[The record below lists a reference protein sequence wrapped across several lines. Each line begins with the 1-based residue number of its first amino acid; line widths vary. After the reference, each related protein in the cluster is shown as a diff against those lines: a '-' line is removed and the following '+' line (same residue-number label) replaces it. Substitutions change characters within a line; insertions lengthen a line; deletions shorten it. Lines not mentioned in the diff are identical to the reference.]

1 MTTRPRLSHAV
12 KVLCLVV
19 AISAAVGVVAVS
31 GVLSGTTRGT
41 TLFIAYAQ
49 NSQPVIDALHLL
61 GERIEEKTDG
71 AVKVQFFP
79 DSQLGGE
86 RELVE
91 LLQVG
96 AVDIA
101 KVSAGL
107 MESFSP
113 IYGVFSMPFLFD
125 DTQHF
130 YRVMDNPEIMGPIY
144 ASTQENGFVGIGYY
158 DSGSRN
164 FYVQDEPIL
173 SMQDLEGKKIRVMQ
187 SEAAIEMMRLLGATP
202 VAMGQAE
209 VYTAMQQ
216 GILDGAENN
225 EFALTIARHAE
236 IAKHYTYTM
245 HTRIPDVVLLSN
257 MALKK
262 LTDEQK
268 AAVHEA
274 MAESIEF
281 QKQAWS
287 EAIEATRQKAIDE
300 FDVKFHDINRE
311 PFRDAVSPIYNE
323 LKDEPG
329 QYELYREVRAK
340 ADRPDANN
348 DNSL

>member
-1 MTTRPRLSHAV
+1 MTAQSKPPHAL
-12 KVLCLVV
+12 KVLCAAAVV
-19 AISAAVGVVAVS
+19 AAVIALIAMS
-31 GVLSGTTRGT
+31 GALSGASRGT
-41 TLFIAYAQ
+41 TLFVSYAQ
-49 NSQPVIDALHLL
+49 NSRPVIEALHLL

-71 AVKVQFFP
+71 EVQVRFFP

-96 AVDIA
+96 AVDIT

-125 DTQHF
+125 DTEHF
-130 YRVMDNPEIMGPIY
+130 YRVMDDPEIMAPIY
-144 ASTQENGFVGIGYY
+144 ASTQKNGFVGIGYY

-164 FYVQDEPIL
+164 FYVKDRPIR
-173 SMQDLEGKKIRVMQ
+173 SVEDLEGRKIRVMQ
-187 SEAAIEMMRLLGATP
+187 SEAAIQMMRLLGATP

-245 HTRIPDVVLLSN
+245 HTRIPDVVLISN
-257 MALKK
+257 MALEK
-262 LTDEQK
+262 LTDEQQK
-268 AAVHEA
+268 AVYEA
-274 MAESIEF
+274 MEESIEF
-281 QKQAWS
+281 QKQAWND
-287 EAIEATRQKAIDE
+287 AIEATQQVAIDE
-300 FDVKFHDINRE
+300 FGVDFIDVDRT
-311 PFRDAVSPIYNE
+311 PFREAVRPIYDD
-323 LKDEPG
+323 LKEYPG
-329 QYELYREVRAK
+329 HHELYREIRAT
-340 ADRPDANN
+340 AD
-348 DNSL
+348 

>member
-1 MTTRPRLSHAV
+1 MRANPKQPHAL
-12 KVLCLVV
+12 KVFCSCAAIAATV
-19 AISAAVGVVAVS
+19 AFIVYFAVAS
-31 GVLSGTTRGT
+31 SSSRGT
-41 TLFIAYAQ
+41 TLFVAYAQ
-49 NSQPVIDALHLL
+49 NSQPVIDALQLL
-61 GERIEEKTDG
+61 GERVEQKTDG
-71 AVKVQFFP
+71 AVKVKFFP

-96 AVDIA
+96 AVDIT

-113 IYGVFSMPFLFD
+113 VYGVFSMPFLFD
-125 DTQHF
+125 NTEHF
-130 YRVMDNPEIMGPIY
+130 YRVMDSAEIMAPIY
-144 ASTQENGFVGIGYY
+144 ASTQHNGFVGMGYY
-158 DSGSRN
+158 DSGSRSV
-164 FYVQDEPIL
+164 YVKDRPVRSVE
-173 SMQDLEGKKIRVMQ
+173 DLAGRKLRVMQ

-245 HTRIPDVVLLSN
+245 HTRIPDVVLISN
-257 MALKK
+257 KTLEK
-262 LTDEQK
+262 LTDDQV
-268 AAVHEA
+268 AAVYEA
-274 MAESIEF
+274 MEESIEF

-287 EAIEATRQKAIDE
+287 ESIEATRQLAVDE
-300 FDVKFHDINRE
+300 FGVTFYEVDLK
-311 PFRDAVSPIYNE
+311 PFVEAVQPIYE
-323 LKDEPG
+323 GLKPYPE
-329 QYELYREVRAK
+329 QYELYRDVRALG
-340 ADRPDANN
+340 D
-348 DNSL
+348 

>member
-1 MTTRPRLSHAV
+1 MTPHSKPPHPL
-12 KVLCLVV
+12 KVLCAAVVIVAVV
-19 AISAAVGVVAVS
+19 AAIAISGVV
-31 GVLSGTTRGT
+31 SGTTRGT
-41 TLFIAYAQ
+41 TLFVSYAQ

-71 AVKVQFFP
+71 AVTVRFFP

-96 AVDIA
+96 AVDIT

-125 DTQHF
+125 DTEHF
-130 YRVMDNPEIMGPIY
+130 YRVMDDPEIMAPIY
-144 ASTQENGFVGIGYY
+144 ASTEKNGFVGMGYY

-164 FYVQDEPIL
+164 FYVKDKPIR
-173 SMQDLEGKKIRVMQ
+173 SIEDLEGQRIRVMQ
-187 SEAAIEMMRLLGATP
+187 SEVAIEMMRLLRATP

-245 HTRIPDVVLLSN
+245 HTRIPDVVLISN
-257 MALKK
+257 KALEK
-262 LTDEQK
+262 LTDDQRD
-268 AAVHEA
+268 AVYEA

-287 EAIEATRQKAIDE
+287 DAIEATRQVAIDE
-300 FDVKFHDINRE
+300 FGVNFIEIDRA
-311 PFRDAVSPIYNE
+311 PFLEAVEPIYDD
-323 LKDEPG
+323 LKGHPS
-329 QYELYREVRAK
+329 QHELYRNIRAV
-340 ADRPDANN
+340 AE
-348 DNSL
+348 

>member
-1 MTTRPRLSHAV
+1 MTAHPKWPHAL
-12 KVLCLVV
+12 KVLCAGAV
-19 AISAAVGVVAVS
+19 ISAAAAIIAYAAVVS
-31 GVLSGTTRGT
+31 STTRGT
-41 TLFIAYAQ
+41 TLFVAYAQ
-49 NSQPVIDALHLL
+49 NSKPVIEALHLL
-61 GERIEEKTDG
+61 GERIEEKTNG
-71 AVKVQFFP
+71 EVTVRFFP

-96 AVDIA
+96 ALDIT

-125 DTQHF
+125 DTEHF
-130 YRVMDNPEIMGPIY
+130 YRVMDNPELMAPIY
-144 ASTQENGFVGIGYY
+144 ASTQKNGFVGMGYY
-158 DSGSRN
+158 DSGSRSV
-164 FYVQDEPIL
+164 YVKDNPVRSVE
-173 SMQDLEGKKIRVMQ
+173 DLAGRKLRVMQ
-187 SEAAIEMMRLLGATP
+187 SEAAIDMMRLLGATP

-245 HTRIPDVVLLSN
+245 HTRIPDVVLISN
-257 MALKK
+257 KTLEK
-262 LTDEQK
+262 LTDEQV
-268 AAVHEA
+268 AAVYEA

-281 QKQAWS
+281 QKQAWN
-287 EAIEATRQKAIDE
+287 EAIETTRQAAIDE
-300 FDVKFHDINRE
+300 FGVNFYTVDRK
-311 PFRDAVSPIYNE
+311 PFVEAVQPIYE
-323 LKDEPG
+323 GLKAYPN
-329 QYELYREVRAK
+329 QHELYLDIRAMG
-340 ADRPDANN
+340 D
-348 DNSL
+348 

>member
-1 MTTRPRLSHAV
+1 MTALAKSSHTLKVMLCAV
-12 KVLCLVV
+12 AV
-19 AISAAVGVVAVS
+19 ISAALAALIISAVG
-31 GVLSGTTRGT
+31 SGTSRGT
-41 TLFIAYAQ
+41 TLFVAYAQ

-71 AVKVQFFP
+71 EVNVRFFP

-96 AVDIA
+96 AVDIT

-113 IYGVFSMPFLFD
+113 IYGVFSMPFLFE
-125 DTQHF
+125 DTEHF
-130 YRVMDNPEIMGPIY
+130 YRVMDDPEIMAPIY
-144 ASTQENGFVGIGYY
+144 ASTQQNGFVGMGYY

-164 FYVQDEPIL
+164 FYVKDRPIRSL
-173 SMQDLEGKKIRVMQ
+173 DDLQGRRIRVMQ
-187 SEAAIEMMRLLGATP
+187 SAGAIEMMRLLGATP

-236 IAKHYTYTM
+236 IAKYYTYTM
-245 HTRIPDVVLLSN
+245 HTRIPDVVLISA
-257 MALKK
+257 MALEK
-262 LTDEQK
+262 LTDDQRT
-268 AAVHEA
+268 AVYEA
-274 MAESIEF
+274 MEESIEF
-281 QKQAWS
+281 QKLAWN
-287 EAIEATRQKAIDE
+287 EAVEATRQLAIND
-300 FDVKFHDINRE
+300 FGVDFIDVDRA
-311 PFRDAVSPIYNE
+311 PFLAAVKPIYE
-323 LKDEPG
+323 DLKEYPG
-329 QYELYREVRAK
+329 HHELYLQIRAM
-340 ADRPDANN
+340 AD
-348 DNSL
+348 

>member
-1 MTTRPRLSHAV
+1 MTALPRLPHAA
-12 KVLCLVV
+12 KALCAGAVV
-19 AISAAVGVVAVS
+19 AAAIAVIAYVAVTS
-31 GVLSGTTRGT
+31 STSRGT
-41 TLFIAYAQ
+41 TLFVAYAQ
-49 NSQPVIDALHLL
+49 NSQPVIDALHLF

-71 AVKVQFFP
+71 AVTVRFFP

-96 AVDIA
+96 AVDIT

-125 DTQHF
+125 DTEHF
-130 YRVMDNPEIMGPIY
+130 YRVMDNPDIMAPIY
-144 ASTQENGFVGIGYY
+144 ASTQQNGFVGMGYY
-158 DSGSRN
+158 DSGSRSV
-164 FYVQDEPIL
+164 YVKDRPVRSVE
-173 SMQDLEGKKIRVMQ
+173 DLAGRKLRVMQ

-245 HTRIPDVVLLSN
+245 HTRIPDVVLISNKTLEKLS
-257 MALKK
+257 
-262 LTDEQK
+262 DEQVI
-268 AAVHEA
+268 AVYEA

-281 QKQAWS
+281 QKQAWN
-287 EAIEATRQKAIDE
+287 EAVEATRQLAIDE
-300 FDVKFHDINRE
+300 FGVNFYSVDRK
-311 PFRDAVSPIYNE
+311 PFVEAVQPIYE
-323 LKDEPG
+323 GLKAYPK
-329 QYELYREVRAK
+329 QHELYLDIRATG
-340 ADRPDANN
+340 D
-348 DNSL
+348 

>member
-1 MTTRPRLSHAV
+1 MTARPPLSRALKALCVGIILSLAV
-12 KVLCLVV
+12 A
-19 AISAAVGVVAVS
+19 AIAAS
-31 GVLSGTTRGT
+31 GILSGATRGT

-61 GERIEEKTDG
+61 GRRIEEKTG
-71 AVKVQFFP
+71 GEVKVRFFP

-96 AVDIA
+96 AVDIT

-113 IYGVFSMPFLFD
+113 IYGVFSMPFLFE
-125 DTQHF
+125 DTGHF
-130 YRVMDNPEIMGPIY
+130 YRVMDNPEIMQPIY
-144 ASTQENGFVGIGYY
+144 ASTRQNGFVGMGYY

-164 FYVQDEPIL
+164 FYVKDDPIR
-173 SMQDLEGKKIRVMQ
+173 SVEDLEGRKIRVMQ

-245 HTRIPDVVLLSN
+245 HTRIPDVVVISN
-257 MALKK
+257 MTLNK
-262 LTDEQK
+262 LDDDQK
-268 AAVHEA
+268 TAVYEA

-281 QKQAWS
+281 QKQAWN
-287 EAIEATRQKAIDE
+287 EAVAETRQLAIDE
-300 FDVKFHDINRE
+300 FDVNFIDVKLA
-311 PFRDAVSPIYNE
+311 PFREAVEPMYE
-323 LKDEPG
+323 DLK
-329 QYELYREVRAK
+329 QYPEQYSLYREIRAI
-340 ADRPDANN
+340 ADETE
-348 DNSL
+348 

>member
-1 MTTRPRLSHAV
+1 MTIHSKLSRAL
-12 KVLCLVV
+12 KVFCIGVV
-19 AISAAVGVVAVS
+19 IALAAAVIVTYVEVS
-31 GVLSGTTRGT
+31 SKSRGT
-41 TLFIAYAQ
+41 TLFVAYAQ

-61 GERIEEKTDG
+61 GELIEQKTNG
-71 AVKVQFFP
+71 TVRVHFFP

-96 AVDIA
+96 AVDIT

-113 IYGVFSMPFLFD
+113 IYGVFSMPFIFED
-125 DTQHF
+125 SEHF
-130 YRVMDNPEIMGPIY
+130 YRVMDNPEIMAPIY
-144 ASTQENGFVGIGYY
+144 AATQQNGFVGMGYY

-164 FYVQDEPIL
+164 FYVKDRPIH
-173 SMQDLEGKKIRVMQ
+173 SVEDLAGQKIRVMQ
-187 SEAAIEMMRLLGATP
+187 SAGAIEMMRLLRAVP

-225 EFALTIARHAE
+225 EFALTVTRHAE

-245 HTRIPDVVLLSN
+245 HTRIPDIVLISA
-257 MALKK
+257 MALEK
-262 LTDEQK
+262 LTDEQR
-268 AAVHEA
+268 AAVYEA

-281 QKQAWS
+281 QKQAWN
-287 EAIEATRQKAIDE
+287 EAIETTRQFAINE
-300 FDVKFHDINRE
+300 FGVNFIDVDRA
-311 PFRDAVSPIYNE
+311 PFFEAVQPIYDD
-323 LKDEPG
+323 LKGYPS
-329 QYELYREVRAK
+329 QYDVYLKIRAM
-340 ADRPDANN
+340 AD
-348 DNSL
+348 

>member
-1 MTTRPRLSHAV
+1 MTAQSKPPHAL
-12 KVLCLVV
+12 KVLC
-19 AISAAVGVVAVS
+19 AAAVVVAVITLIAMS
-31 GVLSGTTRGT
+31 GALSGASRGT
-41 TLFIAYAQ
+41 TLFVSYAQ

-71 AVKVQFFP
+71 EVQVRFFP

-96 AVDIA
+96 AVDIT

-113 IYGVFSMPFLFD
+113 LYGVFSMPFLFD
-125 DTQHF
+125 DTEHF
-130 YRVMDNPEIMGPIY
+130 YRVMDDPEIMAPIY
-144 ASTQENGFVGIGYY
+144 ASTQKNGFIGMGYY

-164 FYVQDEPIL
+164 FYVKDRPIR
-173 SMQDLEGKKIRVMQ
+173 SVEDLEGRKIRVMQ
-187 SEAAIEMMRLLGATP
+187 SEAAIQMMRLLGATP

-245 HTRIPDVVLLSN
+245 HTRIPDVVLISN
-257 MALKK
+257 MALEK
-262 LTDEQK
+262 LTDEQQD
-268 AAVHEA
+268 AVYEA
-274 MAESIEF
+274 MEESIEF
-281 QKQAWS
+281 QKQAWND
-287 EAIEATRQKAIDE
+287 AIEATRQVAIDE
-300 FDVKFHDINRE
+300 FGVDFIDVDRA
-311 PFRDAVSPIYNE
+311 PFREAVRPIYE
-323 LKDEPG
+323 GLKQYPG
-329 QYELYREVRAK
+329 HYELYREIRAT
-340 ADRPDANN
+340 AD
-348 DNSL
+348 

>member
-1 MTTRPRLSHAV
+1 MRAFPKWPHAL
-12 KVLCLVV
+12 KVLSAGAVIAVTVAYIVYTAVV
-19 AISAAVGVVAVS
+19 SS
-31 GVLSGTTRGT
+31 TNRGT
-41 TLFIAYAQ
+41 TLFVAYAQ
-49 NSQPVIDALHLL
+49 NSQPVIDALQLL
-61 GERIEEKTDG
+61 GERIEKKTDG
-71 AVKVQFFP
+71 AVTVRFFP

-96 AVDIA
+96 AIDIT

-125 DTQHF
+125 DTEHF
-130 YRVMDNPEIMGPIY
+130 YRVMDSPKIMAPIY
-144 ASTQENGFVGIGYY
+144 ESTQQNGFVGMGYY
-158 DSGSRN
+158 DSGSRSV
-164 FYVQDEPIL
+164 YVKDRPVRSVE
-173 SMQDLEGKKIRVMQ
+173 DLAGRKLRVMQ

-245 HTRIPDVVLLSN
+245 HTRIPDVVLISN
-257 MALKK
+257 KTLEK
-262 LTDEQK
+262 LTDDQV
-268 AAVHEA
+268 AAVYEA
-274 MAESIEF
+274 MEESIEF
-281 QKQAWS
+281 QKRAWGES
-287 EAIEATRQKAIDE
+287 IEATRKMAVDE
-300 FDVKFHDINRE
+300 FGVTFYKVDRK
-311 PFRDAVSPIYNE
+311 PFVEAVQPIYE
-323 LKDEPG
+323 GLKPYPK
-329 QYELYREVRAK
+329 QHQLYLDVRAMG
-340 ADRPDANN
+340 D
-348 DNSL
+348 